1 MEHFIVS
8 KGLRME
14 FMLDITHSPTQVNC
28 SVNVC
33 LNVLACYQI
42 KMIL

>member
-1 MEHFIVS
+1 
-8 KGLRME
+8 
-14 FMLDITHSPTQVNC
+14 
-28 SVNVC
+28 